1 MAISDERLTEIEV
14 RAKLPTTNDI
24 DRVASLIIID
34 LVAEL
39 RRVRA
44 VVRGITAEMRSRAE
58 GIGALL
64 DHDAITNRQGA
75 DELMAIVDVS
85 MGRLRAAVTP

>member
-14 RAKLPTTNDI
+14 RAKLPTTNDL
-24 DRVASLIIID
+24 DRVASTIIID

-58 GIGALL
+58 GIAVGL
-64 DHDAITNRQGA
+64 DHDAITNRQAA
-75 DELMAIVDVS
+75 DELLAIANDAAW
-85 MGRLRAAVTP
+85 RLRAAVKP

>member
-1 MAISDERLTEIEV
+1 MTDERLTEIEV

-64 DHDAITNRQGA
+64 DHDAITKRQAA
-75 DELMAIVDVS
+75 DELLAIADDAAW
-85 MGRLRAAVTP
+85 RLLAAVKP